1 MSTAIH
7 TYQIDPKKAPAFKRQ
22 TNISLLV
29 PYLFPIGL
37 IVYQLVRTGYDY
49 RFIILSVAITL
60 IALILLFLSI
70 KKSNKRIDTMKLAVS
85 DETRTHT
92 ELVKREQQIKIADIT
107 AVSNHAKGIE
117 LKGKSTSKNAF
128 VIVQEFEKFDQI
140 KKLIEAKVAKRK
152 R

>member
-7 TYQIDPKKAPAFKRQ
+7 TYQIDPKKAPAYKRQ

-49 RFIILSVAITL
+49 RFIILSIAITL

-70 KKSNKRIDTMKLAVS
+70 KKSNKRIDTMMLAVS
-85 DETRTHT
+85 DETVTLT
-92 ELVKREQQIKIADIT
+92 ELGKREKQIKIGDT
-107 AVSNHAKGIE
+107 DVKGIE

-128 VIVQEFEKFDQI
+128 IIAQEFEKFDQI